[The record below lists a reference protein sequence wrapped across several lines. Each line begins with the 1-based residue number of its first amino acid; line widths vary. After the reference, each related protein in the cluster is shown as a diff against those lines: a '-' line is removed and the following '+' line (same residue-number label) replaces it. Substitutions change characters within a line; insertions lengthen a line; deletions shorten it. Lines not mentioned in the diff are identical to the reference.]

1 MRLQASL
8 HSLRRASIGF
18 TLAARRAG
26 AYAAASPP
34 AISVRVTA
42 VIVHGSCTVTWVV
55 HRHMGRAP
63 SLRRAACAATAHS
76 YRPASAPYPARTAAS
91 TIAMTRPRYAP
102 SASSP

>member
-18 TLAARRAG
+18 TLTARRAG
-26 AYAAASPP
+26 TYAAASPP

-55 HRHMGRAP
+55 HRHSVEQRVQQPRTHIGQHQPHTQPAQQHPP
-63 SLRRAACAATAHS
+63 S
-76 YRPASAPYPARTAAS
+76 P
-91 TIAMTRPRYAP
+91 
-102 SASSP
+102 

>member
-18 TLAARRAG
+18 TLTARRAG
-26 AYAAASPP
+26 TYAAASPP
-34 AISVRVTA
+34 AISVR
-42 VIVHGSCTVTWVV
+42 VHGSCTVTWVV